1 MGPETRSPAEA
12 SEFSVKYRLR
22 YQPMVTGTEFF
33 AKTNP
38 PDPMELLNA
47 LTRLK
52 A

>member
-33 AKTNP
+33 AKTYP